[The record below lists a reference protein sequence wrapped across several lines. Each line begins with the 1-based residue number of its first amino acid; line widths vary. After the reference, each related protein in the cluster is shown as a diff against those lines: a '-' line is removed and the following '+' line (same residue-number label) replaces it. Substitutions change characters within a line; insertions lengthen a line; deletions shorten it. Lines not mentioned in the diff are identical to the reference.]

1 MTYASLRVHYGA
13 ELYRTEEWEASKKTK
28 RKAVAEPIV
37 AIEGLWDDDD
47 VYPIIVRCYRR

>member
-1 MTYASLRVHYGA
+1 MAYASLRVHYGA
-13 ELYRTEEWEASKKTK
+13 QIYRTAEEWEASKKTTK

-47 VYPIIVRCYRR
+47 V

>member
-1 MTYASLRVHYGA
+1 MGSEQEDY
-13 ELYRTEEWEASKKTK
+13 K

-47 VYPIIVRCYRR
+47 VYYIIVRCYRR